1 MAIRRTIAEFSDDIA
16 TADIADDAITGGKL
30 ANDIAISTTGNI
42 ATTGSGTLAVAGTST
57 LSAGLTVDGATVFN
71 EASADVDFRVE
82 SNGNANMLV
91 VDAGNDRVGIGT
103 SAPAHTLD
111 IVGNTAENAH
121 THLRLFNNDVATT
134 GQLLQSADIDFSV
147 GDEIGTPFKV
157 GKIRG
162 YKTGDHQ
169 GAGSEYKGGLSFWTE
184 SAQTLYQRMTITDT
198 GNVGI
203 GDVSPQG
210 VLEVNNRNTATG
222 CALFI
227 KGGEDDLSPISGQYT
242 GIGFGYGAGDTYNNT
257 AIIHEFTNA
266 SAVAKLHLCVGNWA
280 NQGTADLDD
289 ACLTVSSNGDVSIG
303 TKTSL
308 SSGCKLSISQNSGS
322 RHITTRSY
330 STASHNHHVFENN
343 SGQNRGSITVTTTA
357 TAYNT
362 SSDYR
367 LKENI
372 IAMTDAISRLKN
384 LKPSRFNFIINPNT
398 TIDGFIAHEASAVV
412 PEAVTGEKD
421 AMIEAV
427 LYVEGDE
434 LPEGKNIGDVKEASE
449 IDPQGI
455 DQGKLVP
462 LLVGALQEAIAKIET
477 LETTV
482 TTLEAVENDSSSSN
496 AALEARIIALEA
508 A

>member
-1 MAIRRTIAEFSDDIA
+1 MSFV
-16 TADIADDAITGGKL
+16 KL
-30 ANDIAISTTGNI
+30 NI
-42 ATTGSGTLAVAGTST
+42 A
-57 LSAGLTVDGATVFN
+57 
-71 EASADVDFRVE
+71 
-82 SNGNANMLV
+82 
-91 VDAGNDRVGIGT
+91 
-103 SAPAHTLD
+103 
-111 IVGNTAENAH
+111 
-121 THLRLFNNDVATT
+121 
-134 GQLLQSADIDFSV
+134 
-147 GDEIGTPFKV
+147 
-157 GKIRG
+157 
-162 YKTGDHQ
+162 
-169 GAGSEYKGGLSFWTE
+169 
-184 SAQTLYQRMTITDT
+184 
-198 GNVGI
+198 
-203 GDVSPQG
+203 
-210 VLEVNNRNTATG
+210 
-222 CALFI
+222 
-227 KGGEDDLSPISGQYT
+227 
-242 GIGFGYGAGDTYNNT
+242 
-257 AIIHEFTNA
+257 
-266 SAVAKLHLCVGNWA
+266 
-280 NQGTADLDD
+280 
-289 ACLTVSSNGDVSIG
+289 
-303 TKTSL
+303 
-308 SSGCKLSISQNSGS
+308 QNSGS

-330 STASHNHHVFENN
+330 SSASHNHHVFENN

-398 TIDGFIAHEASAVV
+398 TIDGFIAHEASTVV